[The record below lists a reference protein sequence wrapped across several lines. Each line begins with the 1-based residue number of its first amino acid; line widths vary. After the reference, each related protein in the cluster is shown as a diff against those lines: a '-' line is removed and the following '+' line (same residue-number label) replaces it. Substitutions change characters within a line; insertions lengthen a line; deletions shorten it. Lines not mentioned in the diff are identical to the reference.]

1 MKYLALLGAL
11 AVLPACDPSAGP
23 ANPTTSPN
31 APPTGSG
38 SGSGSGVSVSGS
50 ARVGAVYSSGSGTR
64 VVSP

>member
-38 SGSGSGVSVSGS
+38 SGSGVSVSGS

>member
-38 SGSGSGVSVSGS
+38 SGVSVSGS
-50 ARVGAVYSSGSGTR
+50 ARVGAVYSSGSGAR